1 MAIARLRWIL
11 LALAVSPAI
20 ALAQAG
26 ETPLAVNPDALA
38 RGDYEFRGYV
48 TVEDAFDLFGVYR
61 QGIGQDLDFGL
72 RVGYTDAGGGGLHVG
87 GDLRFGLP
95 WGRGSEL
102 RYALAFGLQ
111 YSFTDFG
118 DRLSIPFGVSLGA
131 DVGTVERPVMI
142 FGLPYLA
149 VDRVDPDNRAAQ
161 TDLEFGV
168 EGGAEISLSRPLS
181 FSAVLTIASN
191 DDDHIELALG
201 LIYRR

>member
-1 MAIARLRWIL
+1 MSFARLRWIP
-11 LALAVSPAI
+11 LALAVTPAV
-20 ALAQAG
+20 ALAQAAV
-26 ETPLAVNPDALA
+26 TPLAVSPDALT

-48 TVEDAFDLFGVYR
+48 TVEDALDLFGVYR

-102 RYALAFGLQ
+102 RYALAVGLQ
-111 YSFTDFG
+111 YSFADSF
-118 DRLSIPFGVSLGA
+118 DRLWIPFGISLGA
-131 DVGTVERPVMI
+131 DVGTLERPVMI

-149 VDRVDPDNRAAQ
+149 VDRVDPAAGGPH

-181 FSAVLTIASN
+181 FSAVLTVASN
-191 DDDHIELALG
+191 DNDHIALALG